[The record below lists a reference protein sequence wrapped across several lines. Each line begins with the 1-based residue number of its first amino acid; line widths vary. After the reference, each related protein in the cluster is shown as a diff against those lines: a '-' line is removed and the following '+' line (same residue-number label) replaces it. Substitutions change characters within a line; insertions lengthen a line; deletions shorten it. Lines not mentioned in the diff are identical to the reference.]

1 MMRFPYVLSLFTLA
15 IGCSSSD
22 TELMPTAPAGELAI
36 TTPAAAD
43 WLAEGEVLVEGTV
56 TAIDDVALNGAATQV
71 SGGVWSGS
79 ILLERGVNLLEAT
92 GLDARGDVRFDRH
105 AVLAGTFADPTGA
118 IDDGLTFRVNQGGLD
133 AMVDMV
139 ATKFDTTTLEDA
151 AFELNPVY
159 EYSYEILGYEVA
171 SANVEITGF
180 STDDLRID
188 IDPQAGQLEVTVD
201 IEDIDVDLY
210 AYGEA
215 IGYEVDA
222 DASVWAELAE
232 VIVYLSVD
240 ADDGELIAALK
251 GATVELYEF
260 GYDLSMIP
268 DEIEPYLFVDTLRDG
283 LEEMILEQVEE
294 VVPEL
299 IQDAL
304 AELDPN
310 FGTEMMGVSME
321 IGASF
326 TSAEVDTDGLAV
338 GLAVDI
344 DAVAA
349 GTHSYA
355 GYLTA
360 DAGTAALSTSAD
372 LAFALSDDLLNR
384 LLFEGWQSGVADQT
398 LSTSEG
404 SLDSTLA
411 EMLKADDATVQLFAH
426 LPPVV
431 VERAGDLEV
440 QFGELDVEILT
451 PGGLLGERLLVS
463 VTAWVEIDPEVV
475 DGRLGLD
482 AGDTE
487 LVITVRES
495 DWGASSETTTA
506 LIEALLPF
514 TIGDLVD
521 SVGFDLPSFQDVSV
535 ETGGVDRD
543 PSGVHTR
550 AGLYIQ

>member
-1 MMRFPYVLSLFTLA
+1 MRFPFVLSLFTLA
-15 IGCSSSD
+15 IGCSTSES
-22 TELMPTAPAGELAI
+22 ELTPTAPAGELAI
-36 TTPAAAD
+36 TTPTAAD

-56 TAIDDVALNGAATQV
+56 TALDEVALNGVATQV
-71 SGGVWSGS
+71 SGGVWSGAVS
-79 ILLERGVNLLEAT
+79 LARGVNLLEAT

-105 AVLAGTFADPTGA
+105 AVLAGTFADPVGA
-118 IDDGLTFRVNQGGLD
+118 IEEGMVFRVNQGGLD

-139 ATKFDTTTLEDA
+139 AAEFDTTTLEDA
-151 AFELNPVY
+151 AFGLNPVY
-159 EYSYEILGYEVA
+159 EYSYEILGFEVA
-171 SANVEITGF
+171 SAEVEITGF
-180 STDDLRID
+180 ATDDLTID
-188 IDPQAGQLEVTVD
+188 IDPQAGQLEVTVNID
-201 IEDIDVDLY
+201 DIDVDLY

-215 IGYEVDA
+215 IGYEIDA

-232 VIVYLSVD
+232 VVAYLSVD
-240 ADDGELIAALK
+240 ADDGVLVAGLK

-268 DEIEPYLFVDTLRDG
+268 DEIEPYLFVDTLRDE
-283 LEEMILEQVEE
+283 LEEMILEKVEDA
-294 VVPEL
+294 VPEL
-299 IQDAL
+299 IEDAL

-310 FGTEMMGVSME
+310 FDTEMMGVSME
-321 IGASF
+321 VGASF

-344 DAVAA
+344 DAVATGA
-349 GTHSYA
+349 HSYA

-360 DAGTAALSTSAD
+360 EDGAADLSTTAD

-384 LLFEGWQSGVADQT
+384 MLFEGWQSGVADQT
-398 LSTSEG
+398 LSTSDG
-404 SLDSTLA
+404 SLDSSLS
-411 EMLKADDATVQLFAH
+411 EMLKSDDAIVQLFAH

-431 VERAGDLEV
+431 VERDGELEV

-451 PGGLLGERLLVS
+451 PGGALGDRLLVS

-482 AGDTE
+482 AGKTE

-514 TIGDLVD
+514 TIGDLVN
-521 SVGFDLPSFQDVSV
+521 SVGFDLPSFQDLSV
-535 ETGGVDRD
+535 ETAGVDRD

-550 AGLYIQ
+550 AGLYLQ